1 MLQKLKNRPL
11 WYKIWAISVGIC
23 AVYFLIRVFTTE
35 PTQVDRFINLYA
47 LTSILL
53 DYFIFPKEVSKTNPS

>member
-23 AVYFLIRVFTTE
+23 AFYFLIRVFTTE

-47 LTSILL
+47 LTSIIL
-53 DYFIFPKEVSKTNPS
+53 DSFIFPKEVDKTDPT